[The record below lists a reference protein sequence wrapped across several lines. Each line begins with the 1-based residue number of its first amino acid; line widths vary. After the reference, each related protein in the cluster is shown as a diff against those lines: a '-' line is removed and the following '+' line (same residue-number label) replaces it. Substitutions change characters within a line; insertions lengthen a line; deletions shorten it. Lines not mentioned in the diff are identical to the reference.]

1 MDSTPLI
8 TYIYYFKPLKKPQK
22 PLRYHIYI
30 ASTAV
35 HPVILSC
42 IHPFLM
48 DFHKT
53 KCVDVLYSV
62 EVMYLCF
69 SIMKNGWK
77 MSEKCEF

>member
-1 MDSTPLI
+1 MNSTLLV
-8 TYIYYFKPLKKPQK
+8 TYIYYFKPLEKPQK

-53 KCVDVLYSV
+53 KFVDVVYSV
-62 EVMYLCF
+62 EKMYLSF
-69 SIMKNGWK
+69 
-77 MSEKCEF
+77 